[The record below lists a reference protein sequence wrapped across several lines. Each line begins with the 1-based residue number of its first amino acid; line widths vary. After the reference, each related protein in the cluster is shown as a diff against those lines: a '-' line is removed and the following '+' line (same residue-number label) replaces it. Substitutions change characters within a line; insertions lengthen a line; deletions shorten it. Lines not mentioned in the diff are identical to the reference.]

1 MSTRVV
7 GRTRHHAPHEHPG
20 IGAHHRG
27 SAPSPRCRKLRTGA
41 RCRSRPSF
49 GDAGVQSAR
58 SSQVNRNEARSND
71 GDYRIE
77 VADFGPI
84 VRASVDVRP
93 LTVFA
98 GPSNTGKSY
107 LAMLVY
113 ALHRC
118 FGPPV
123 RSEFDLQRRTYWFS
137 DAPVNALPDED
148 KLAARIAEWW
158 STGGKE
164 QRRPLP
170 HDLARAIRTAMEE
183 LTGAEE
189 HLAAGSEP
197 RLRRR

>member
-1 MSTRVV
+1 MNRSETR
-7 GRTRHHAPHEHPG
+7 
-20 IGAHHRG
+20 AH
-27 SAPSPRCRKLRTGA
+27 
-41 RCRSRPSF
+41 
-49 GDAGVQSAR
+49 
-58 SSQVNRNEARSND
+58 D

-123 RSEFDLQRRTYWFS
+123 RSESDLQRRTYWFS
-137 DAPVNALPDED
+137 EGNYSGVV
-148 KLAARIAEWW
+148 AA
-158 STGGKE
+158 
-164 QRRPLP
+164 
-170 HDLARAIRTAMEE
+170 H
-183 LTGAEE
+183 
-189 HLAAGSEP
+189 GSA
-197 RLRRR
+197 

>member
-1 MSTRVV
+1 MN
-7 GRTRHHAPHEHPG
+7 
-20 IGAHHRG
+20 G
-27 SAPSPRCRKLRTGA
+27 S
-41 RCRSRPSF
+41 
-49 GDAGVQSAR
+49 
-58 SSQVNRNEARSND
+58 EARAHG
-71 GDYRIE
+71 GDYGIE

-84 VRASVDVRP
+84 VRASVDMRP

-123 RSEFDLQRRTYWFS
+123 RSESDLQRRTYWFS
-137 DAPVNALPDED
+137 DAAVIPRPDEE
-148 KLAARIAEWW
+148 KLAAGIAEWW

-170 HDLARAIRTAMEE
+170 DDLARAIRTALEE
-183 LTGAEE
+183 LTG
-189 HLAAGSEP
+189 P
-197 RLRRR
+197 RSTWRGK